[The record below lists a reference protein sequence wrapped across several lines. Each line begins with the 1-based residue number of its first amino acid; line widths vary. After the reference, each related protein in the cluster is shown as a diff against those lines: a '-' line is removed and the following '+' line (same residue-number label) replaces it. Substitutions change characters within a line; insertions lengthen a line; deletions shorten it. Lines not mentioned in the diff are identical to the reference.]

1 MFTKSFTNNA
11 LALSGR
17 TMKHNKQNNMPR
29 YFRAGVV
36 ILRRSL
42 ACVLRMAAVGFF
54 ASAAYAVPISAPTKY
69 AAAIASSVYPGI
81 FVTNVVTGLITTPVT
96 ESAVGDGFSA
106 TAAAGYGYLR
116 GSSLAALNS
125 TTTSPYLSSVW
136 ENSRFI
142 LYDIQ
147 ITGPTGETIEYT
159 VNFNVSGEMG
169 ASATGDI
176 SAGAEVAFFGNSASS
191 SFGGGEGSGGTIT
204 VSSSGFDIYYG
215 PGLYGYVSAG
225 GLFADVVPGGYS
237 FTSSPSTVVTVSA
250 TGTMGGLTRDGD
262 WISIW
267 MDLATSAMA
276 GRIPDSGPG
285 FADAFADFS
294 HTAMFA
300 PSVFNLPAG
309 WTANSLD
316 GCIVNN
322 SYLCAP
328 QTGNVPPSGVPEPA
342 SLALLGIGLAGLAT
356 LRRRKKA

>member
-1 MFTKSFTNNA
+1 
-11 LALSGR
+11 
-17 TMKHNKQNNMPR
+17 MPR

-36 ILRRSL
+36 VLRRSL

-54 ASAAYAVPISAPTKY
+54 ASAVYAVPIRDSQY
-69 AAAIASSVYPGI
+69 AAAIASSVSPGI
-81 FVTNVVTGLITTPVT
+81 FVTHVGTGLITTPVT

-106 TAAAGYGYLR
+106 TTAAGYGYLR
-116 GSSLAALNS
+116 GSSIAALNS

-136 ENSRFI
+136 ESSRFI
-142 LYDIQ
+142 LYNIK

-169 ASATGDI
+169 ASASGDI
-176 SAGAEVAFFGNSASS
+176 SAGAEVAFFGNTGSS
-191 SFGGGEGSGGTIT
+191 SFGGGQGSMGTIT
-204 VSSSGFDIYYG
+204 VSSSGLDNFNG
-215 PGLYGYVSAG
+215 AGVYGYVSAG
-225 GLFADVVPGGYS
+225 GLFADVVPGGYID
-237 FTSSPSTVVTVSA
+237 TNSPSTLVTVSA

-267 MDLATSAMA
+267 MDLGTSASA
-276 GRIPDSGPG
+276 GRTFDSGTG

-300 PSVFNLPAG
+300 PTAFNLPAG

-328 QTGNVPPSGVPEPA
+328 QNGDVPPSGVPEPA
-342 SLALLGIGLAGLAT
+342 SLALLGIGLGGLVAA
-356 LRRRKKA
+356 RRRKKA